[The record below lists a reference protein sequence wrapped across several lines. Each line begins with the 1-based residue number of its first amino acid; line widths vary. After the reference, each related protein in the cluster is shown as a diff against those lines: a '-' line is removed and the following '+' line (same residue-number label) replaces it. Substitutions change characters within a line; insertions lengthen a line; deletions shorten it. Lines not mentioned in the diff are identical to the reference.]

1 MNPHRNRP
9 TSRVSRKLFLSA
21 SPSLRAIRAAALP
34 SLAAAALLCLLP
46 SAARAAEK
54 KAPPA
59 RPASEYAAN
68 DTHPAEHVTIAAEP
82 CDDPKLCP
90 FFRLPYIEHGLLPI
104 RVIFTNDSDKALSL
118 EDARIQFISAN
129 NDTIPAAT
137 EDEINRR
144 IFTIHSTQP
153 IHIPLD
159 PFPIKRTPI
168 DKKVTDDTND
178 FGFKSTVIHPHSSL
192 DGYLFYDIKDLDDP
206 AVKHAELYIKMVHT
220 LDGTQELFAF
230 TISFDKWLAANP
242 DAPSNQKRN

>member
-1 MNPHRNRP
+1 MNPHSNRP